1 VKKCRDKGKG
11 KQQKMR
17 LSWNLTSCQ
26 CEAYGRAASALF
38 EPNFP
43 ANDVKAVM
51 KTASPK
57 KSKRGKLLVY
67 NSMWAKKKAS
77 VTRRGFC
84 S

>member
-1 VKKCRDKGKG
+1 
-11 KQQKMR
+11 
-17 LSWNLTSCQ
+17 
-26 CEAYGRAASALF
+26 LF